1 MNKLYEFCL
10 DCGRMG
16 DLTGLF
22 IATEDELRALQ
33 GMTIYFGEAL
43 GKHSEVSIDDF
54 KFEDHCTVKS
64 DDSEKID
71 WLIGLLGYTLSGY
84 NPLDYFYI
92 EEQDEYNEGKNSE
105 EGEENPY
112 DATEEQG
119 AHIRW
124 KLGSEDKKNED

>member
-22 IATEDELRALQ
+22 IATETELKALQ
-33 GMTIYFGEAL
+33 GGNIYFGEAL
-43 GKHSEVSIDDF
+43 GKHSEVWIDDF
-54 KFEDHCTVKS
+54 KFEDYCTVKS

-71 WLIGLLGYTLSGY
+71 WLIDLLGYTLSGY
-84 NPLDYFYI
+84 NPLNYFYI
-92 EEQDEYNEGKNSE
+92 EDQEEYKEGKNAE

-112 DATEEQG
+112 DEAEESG
-119 AHIRW
+119 SYIRW
-124 KLGSEDKKNED
+124 QLGAEDKK